1 MTFLYCL
8 FKGGDNHSQFQ
19 TSLGRSVAVVLG
31 VTPDV
36 ILFDKRRSTYKKYP
50 QNRCH
55 YERFMDELAKIQTSV
70 SKKLRELNTALREWD
85 KNYFLKNNH
94 LPTYADVDND
104 EESRKQLTKQIK
116 YAKALLREWKMD
128 FTF

>member
-1 MTFLYCL
+1 
-8 FKGGDNHSQFQ
+8 
-19 TSLGRSVAVVLG
+19 
-31 VTPDV
+31 
-36 ILFDKRRSTYKKYP
+36 
-50 QNRCH
+50 
-55 YERFMDELAKIQTSV
+55 MDELAKIQTSV

-104 EESRKQLTKQIK
+104 EESRKLTKQIK

>member
-1 MTFLYCL
+1 
-8 FKGGDNHSQFQ
+8 
-19 TSLGRSVAVVLG
+19 
-31 VTPDV
+31 
-36 ILFDKRRSTYKKYP
+36 
-50 QNRCH
+50 
-55 YERFMDELAKIQTSV
+55 MDELAKIQTSV

-85 KNYFLKNNH
+85 KNYFLKKNH

-104 EESRKQLTKQIK
+104 EESRKLTKQIK